1 MGGGTIMSRSHTISM
16 LQELCSNEKASAETF
31 YLTLEKCNAIKNNY
45 YDYMSTQ
52 PINCDTE
59 LLRLNTANYD
69 LCCALITMLLREDH
83 FSNGS
88 FENRLRQGEVV
99 PIIKRMLSL
108 LSSETAP
115 KIKEFSE
122 KAISAL
128 NGFYVYALIDT
139 RTNEVFYIGKGV
151 GNRVFSHEIEST
163 KSPKSEKSKLQRIRD
178 IEKNG
183 FEVKRLIVNWGLT
196 ESEAFIAE
204 ATLINLMN
212 AISGASLTNIVAGHH
227 IHESLTVED
236 FELMYGAEMLKPEDI
251 KHNILVIKIN
261 KLYRRGMSDYEIYDV
276 VRGMWNASIKSIK
289 TRGVKYVFA
298 VYNGLI
304 VGVYK
309 PDEWHYVYERIDL
322 PQHDLMDDETF
333 ERLKNRIYFVCNNY
347 KDLDEDG
354 MKYLHKSISSLKV
367 NQSAQNPITYLSP
380 SN

>member
-1 MGGGTIMSRSHTISM
+1 MSRSHTISM

-52 PINCDTE
+52 PIDCDAE

-333 ERLKNRIYFVCNNY
+333 ERLKNRIYFICNNY

-354 MKYLHKSISSLKV
+354 MEYLHKSISGLKV

>member
-1 MGGGTIMSRSHTISM
+1 MSRSHTISM

>member
-1 MGGGTIMSRSHTISM
+1 MSRSHTISM

-52 PINCDTE
+52 PIDCDTE

-333 ERLKNRIYFVCNNY
+333 ERLKNRIYFICNNY

-354 MKYLHKSISSLKV
+354 MKYLHKSISGLKV